1 MRRLS
6 FASTIALL
14 LCGRASGEIVSL
26 TTADDLTAVR
36 AAATAFAVTAY
47 TQADKGD
54 SNFVFSPFSISIG
67 LGIAYG
73 GAHGETEKE
82 LATAMQTALGQSRYH
97 AAFADL
103 RGKINASLKTSRV
116 NLRSAKIVACQTNYP
131 LQESFVSLARN
142 SYGGEIA
149 FFDFQHGPS
158 VAVQQLNT
166 WIGEQTHGRITGLVP
181 ATAISAD
188 TRLAILT
195 ALYFKAD
202 WAGLFDAKQTKSRP
216 FWISEKTSTGVS
228 TMYQKEKLAY
238 GETPSAQ
245 VLELPY
251 KGFSV
256 SMLIVLPKEKGG
268 LKALESKLST
278 ADIVSWV
285 TSLAPADKYE
295 VETYLPRFELETD
308 MDITQVLCAMGAPRM
323 FSPTEADFSGMSSRT
338 PLFISTALHKAGIK
352 VDETGTE
359 ARAATGY
366 FTTLGGEFEIPPT
379 KIFRAD
385 HPFLFCIIDKTNG
398 VILFMG
404 RVMNPNEK

>member
-6 FASTIALL
+6 IARTIALL
-14 LCGRASGEIVSL
+14 LCGRGLGEIVSL

-47 TQADKGD
+47 TKADKGD
-54 SNFVFSPFSISIG
+54 GNFVFSPFSINIG
-67 LGIAYG
+67 LGIAYS
-73 GAHGETEKE
+73 GARGETETE
-82 LATAMQTALGQSRYH
+82 LATAMQTTLGQSRYH

-116 NLRSAKIVACQTNYP
+116 NLRGAKIVACQTNYP
-131 LQESFVSLARN
+131 LQESFVALARN
-142 SYGGEIA
+142 AYGCEIA
-149 FFDFQHGPS
+149 FLDFQHGPGE
-158 VAVQQLNT
+158 AVQQLNT
-166 WIGEQTHGRITGLVP
+166 WIGEQTHGRITGFVP

-188 TRLAILT
+188 TRLAILA

-202 WAGLFDAKQTKSRP
+202 WASPFDVKQTKGRP
-216 FWISEKTSTGVS
+216 FWVSEKTATEVP
-228 TMYQKEKLAY
+228 TLYQKEKLAY

-245 VLELPY
+245 VLELLY

-256 SMLIVLPKEKGG
+256 SMMIVLPKEKGG
-268 LKALESKLST
+268 LKALESNLST
-278 ADIVSWV
+278 TDIVSWA
-285 TSLAPADKYE
+285 TSLAPADRYE
-295 VETYLPRFELETD
+295 VETYLPRFEVETD

-352 VDETGTE
+352 VDEAGTE
-359 ARAATGY
+359 AWAATGY
-366 FTTLGGEFEIPPT
+366 FTALGAEFEIPQT

-404 RVMNPNEK
+404 RVVNPNEK